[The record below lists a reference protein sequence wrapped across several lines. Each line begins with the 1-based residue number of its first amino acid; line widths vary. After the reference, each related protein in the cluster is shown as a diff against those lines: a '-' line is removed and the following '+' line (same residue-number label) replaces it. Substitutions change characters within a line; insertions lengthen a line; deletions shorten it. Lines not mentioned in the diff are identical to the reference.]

1 MFNLNFTGAPA
12 GRRGRTPRAG
22 ARGPG
27 RSRVAARP
35 RRPSVSSVRAPRAA
49 RAGAAH
55 VRHVRATTHDT
66 RKRDIIEQR
75 NNIYRYK
82 FELLFV
88 SARCADVSGFAPL
101 VLTVRERVIRSST
114 SSLGIATASA
124 SGILMCQHRQHK
136 ARTKAR
142 RPGTPMYTD
151 QCCEDMLKARTPH
164 TTMQMHQ
171 KQNARRTLLT
181 RACRSAASGNQTKP
195 RYLLR
200 RCGEVAR
207 RHRERTQSAAR
218 AVCIVGPR
226 FRAASQGLNAPRG

>member
-27 RSRVAARP
+27 RSRRSPPVPDAPVCRVCARRP
-35 RRPSVSSVRAPRAA
+35 RRCGTRSDTCAPLLTIHESAISV
-49 RAGAAH
+49 
-55 VRHVRATTHDT
+55 
-66 RKRDIIEQR
+66 EQR
-75 NNIYRYK
+75 NNIYK
-82 FELLFV
+82 FQFELLFV